1 MTVTL
6 LDCRV
11 EAVAG
16 AGPLHTAL
24 RLGHPSLVAS
34 VSTTLRDP
42 DTGQV
47 GAVLTRVDTCVDT

>member
-6 LDCRV
+6 LYCRV

-24 RLGHPSLVAS
+24 RLGQPSLVAS

-47 GAVLTRVDTCVDT
+47 GAVLTRV